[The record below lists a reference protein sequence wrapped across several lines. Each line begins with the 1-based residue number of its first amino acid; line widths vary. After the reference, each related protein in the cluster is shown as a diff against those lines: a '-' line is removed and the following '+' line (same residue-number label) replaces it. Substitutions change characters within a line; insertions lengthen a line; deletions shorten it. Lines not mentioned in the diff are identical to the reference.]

1 VQDVGAP
8 ARGACALARSL
19 YPLKTVILATKLHKD
34 TQIPFNKK
42 LLHTHVMGNISDK
55 ALFRFRL
62 YPRPYALGPR
72 PAKQEQTNLK
82 YKEKKNAN

>member
-1 VQDVGAP
+1 
-8 ARGACALARSL
+8 
-19 YPLKTVILATKLHKD
+19 
-34 TQIPFNKK
+34 
-42 LLHTHVMGNISDK
+42 MGNISDK